1 MFERASVGE
10 VPHVRG
16 PSDPFPDCRLSPEQ
30 ALVRCP
36 ACGSGLIYPL
46 ARRGDGR
53 YAEIECR
60 CPDCEE
66 TTVMV
71 TSALVAVVWERRNA
85 RAAAALTRLAESI
98 AGDGG

>member
-16 PSDPFPDCRLSPEQ
+16 PSDAFPDCRLSPEQ

-71 TSALVAVVWERRNA
+71 TSALVAVVW
-85 RAAAALTRLAESI
+85 
-98 AGDGG
+98 